1 MIDGTCWLSA
11 GSIKDDYAV
20 IYADRKRYRLHRV
33 VYENLVGAIP
43 EGLSLDHLCRIKR
56 CINPA
61 HLEPVTHAENVRRG
75 NAGVYNSLKTHC
87 PKGHEYTEENTHIG
101 RKNNSVLRGCRT
113 CRNTARKV
121 KRYENS
127 ILRKK

>member
-20 IYADRKRYRLHRV
+20 VYANRKRYRLHRV
-33 VYENLVGAIP
+33 VYENLVGEIP
-43 EGLSLDHLCRIKR
+43 KGLELDHLCRVKR

-61 HLEPVTHAENVRRG
+61 HLEPVTHQINVERG
-75 NAGVYNSLKTHC
+75 NSGKNNSAKTHC
-87 PKGHEYTEENTHIG
+87 PEGHEYTTENTHIG
-101 RKNNSVLRGCRT
+101 RKGKYVMRGCRT
-113 CRNTARKV
+113 CRNTARRV

-127 ILRKK
+127 LLKEK